1 MNRNVR
7 QTVLPVLAAL
17 IWGTAFAAQAMAAEH
32 MEVLTFNF
40 YRSVI
45 AFLFLMGMDVVFSK
59 ITKERENM
67 FQLSTAD
74 RKLLF
79 LGGGACGA
87 ALFLAANLQ
96 QLGIAGTS
104 AGKAGFLTA
113 IYIVFVPLLGLLQG
127 KRPTALLWGS
137 VAIAVVGLY
146 FLCVTESFTIV
157 PSDIALIICAVLFAL
172 HIMIIDHFSVKV
184 DGLQMCCIQFLVVAV
199 LSGIGAFVLEQPT
212 RDALMAG
219 ILPTLYVGVFSSGVA
234 YTLQIL
240 SLKGANP
247 TVVSL
252 LFSLESVFAVIGGA
266 VLLGERMANRELFGC
281 VLMLIAVVLAQIP
294 TQSTLSAKIG

>member
-1 MNRNVR
+1 MNRNIR
-7 QTVLPVLAAL
+7 QTVLPILAAL
-17 IWGTAFAAQAMAAEH
+17 IWGTAFAAQSMAAEH
-32 MEVLTFNF
+32 VEVLTFNF

-45 AFLFLMGMDVVFSK
+45 AFLFLLGMDIVFSR
-59 ITKERENM
+59 ITKERRHM
-67 FQLSTAD
+67 FQLPPAE
-74 RKLLF
+74 RKLL
-79 LGGGACGA
+79 LMGGGACGL

-96 QLGIAGTS
+96 QLGLAGTS

-113 IYIVFVPLLGLLQG
+113 IYIVFVPLLGLFQG
-127 KRPTALLWGS
+127 KRPTVLLWGS
-137 VAIAVVGLY
+137 VAIAVAGLY

-157 PSDIALIICAVLFAL
+157 PSDIALIICAVVFAV
-172 HIMIIDHFSVKV
+172 HIIIIDHFSVLV

-199 LSGIGAFVLEQPT
+199 LSGIGAFALEQPT
-212 RDALMAG
+212 WDALAAG

-266 VLLGERMANRELFGC
+266 VLLGERMAGRELFGC
-281 VLMLIAVVLAQIP
+281 GLMMAAVVLAQLP
-294 TQSTLSAKIG
+294 AAVRTSTNQ